1 MFDPV
6 IQNGGNMPLR
16 HVYLL
21 GLLYAAYIC
30 NVKILPYGNK
40 DCFSCSIVLSQPCEV
55 LSQDLVIGAACL

>member
-1 MFDPV
+1 MVCGYYPMFDPV

-16 HVYLL
+16 HADLL

-40 DCFSCSIVLSQPCEV
+40 ETRMVT
-55 LSQDLVIGAACL
+55 

>member
-21 GLLYAAYIC
+21 GLLYAACIC

-40 DCFSCSIVLSQPCEV
+40 ETRMVT
-55 LSQDLVIGAACL
+55 